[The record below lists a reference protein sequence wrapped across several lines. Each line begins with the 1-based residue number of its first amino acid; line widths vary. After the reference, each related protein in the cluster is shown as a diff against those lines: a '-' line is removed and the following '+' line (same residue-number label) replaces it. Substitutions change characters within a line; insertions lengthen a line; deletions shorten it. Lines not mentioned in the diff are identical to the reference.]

1 MKIYDFPFAPN
12 PRKVRLFLS
21 EKGIKMDFEIIDI
34 RQGEQKKDDFLAINS
49 KGALPVLEL
58 DDGSYLTESLV
69 IMEYLEE
76 LYPEPVMI
84 GKSPLAR
91 ARTREIER
99 FIDTAIAAR
108 INSIFY
114 NTNQIFQDRLQ
125 VPEVVEQAKQALEIA
140 FDYLNTIISEN
151 TFVAGEH
158 PSIADC
164 TLIAALEHGKN
175 IDMHYIDKY
184 TNIMRWYKSFKQRP
198 SFKDNI
204 S

>member
-1 MKIYDFPFAPN
+1 M
-12 PRKVRLFLS
+12 
-21 EKGIKMDFEIIDI
+21 
-34 RQGEQKKDDFLAINS
+34 
-49 KGALPVLEL
+49 PVLEL

-69 IMEYLEE
+69 MEYLEE
-76 LYPEPVMI
+76 IYLEPVMI
-84 GKSPLAR
+84 GKTPLAC

-125 VPEVVEQAKQALEIA
+125 VPEVVEQANHLLEIA
-140 FDYLNTIISEN
+140 FNYLNTLISEN

-164 TLIAALEHGKN
+164 TLIAALKHGKN
-175 IDMHYIDKY
+175 IDIHYIDKY
-184 TNIMRWYKSFKQRP
+184 TNIMR
-198 SFKDNI
+198 
-204 S
+204 

>member
-1 MKIYDFPFAPN
+1 MKIYDFPYAPN
-12 PRKVRLFLS
+12 PRKVRFFLS
-21 EKGIKMDFEIIDI
+21 EKGIKMAFEMIDI
-34 RQGEQKKDDFLAINS
+34 RQGEQTKNDFLAINP
-49 KGALPVLEL
+49 KGVLPVLEL

-84 GKSPLAR
+84 GQTPLAR

-99 FIDTAIAAR
+99 FIDTNIATR

-114 NTNQIFQDRLQ
+114 NTSPIFQDRLQ
-125 VPEVVEQAKQALEIA
+125 VPEIVQQATRSLAVA
-140 FDYLNTIISEN
+140 FNHLNTIIAN
-151 TFVAGEH
+151 NAFVAGNH

-175 IDMHYIDKY
+175 IKIHDDKY
-184 TNIMRWYKSFKQRP
+184 PNITRWYQSFKQRP

-204 S
+204 N

>member
-1 MKIYDFPFAPN
+1 MKIYDFPYAPN

-21 EKGIKMDFEIIDI
+21 EKGIQIEFEIIDI
-34 RQGEQKKDDFLAINS
+34 RKGEQKKDYFLAIS
-49 KGALPVLEL
+49 PKGTLPVLEL

-76 LYPEPVMI
+76 IYPEPVMI
-84 GKSPLAR
+84 GKTPLAR

-99 FIDTAIAAR
+99 FIDTAIATR

-114 NTNQIFQDRLQ
+114 NTSQIFQDRLQ
-125 VPEVVEQAKQALEIA
+125 VPEVVEQANHSLEIA
-140 FDYLNTIISEN
+140 FNYLNTLISEN
-151 TFVAGEH
+151 TFVTGEH

-175 IDMHYIDKY
+175 IDIHYIDKY
-184 TNIMRWYKSFKQRP
+184 TNIMRWYQSFKQRP
-198 SFKDNI
+198 SFQDNI